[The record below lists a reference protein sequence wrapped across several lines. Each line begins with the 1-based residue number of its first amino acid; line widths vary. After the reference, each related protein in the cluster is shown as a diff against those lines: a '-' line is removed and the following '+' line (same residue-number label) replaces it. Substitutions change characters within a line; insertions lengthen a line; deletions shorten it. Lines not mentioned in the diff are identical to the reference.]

1 MFLVLRACQF
11 TEVSPPTLVTALV
24 LILYPRTLRLG
35 KWKRVES
42 PGQELAESG
51 LQPKPGSP
59 QLLRP
64 LTLLGLRPCQR
75 GRCGGLGSRAPWGR
89 GRGGGEGEGSEL
101 PQALPRP
108 LDKAALKPAPP
119 LGSLL
124 KGPRGAVPGPRPGL
138 FDSISL
144 C

>member
-75 GRCGGLGSRAPWGR
+75 GRCGGLGARAPWGR
-89 GRGGGEGEGSEL
+89 GRGEEKG
-101 PQALPRP
+101 
-108 LDKAALKPAPP
+108 KAASCPRLCQ
-119 LGSLL
+119 
-124 KGPRGAVPGPRPGL
+124 GPSTRQL
-138 FDSISL
+138 
-144 C
+144 